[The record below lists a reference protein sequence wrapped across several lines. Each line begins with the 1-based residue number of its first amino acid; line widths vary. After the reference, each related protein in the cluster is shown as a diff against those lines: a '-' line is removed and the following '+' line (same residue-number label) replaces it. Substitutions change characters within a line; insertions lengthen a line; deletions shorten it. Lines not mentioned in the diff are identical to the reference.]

1 MRRDVALAGCCAA
14 TFAIGLTCLLGYL
27 FGVRRMVSLLLAP
40 PFISPIAAGSLCL
53 LACGTATAGFLPRR
67 WLRRAGQAGLGIVLV
82 VHLWVLGE
90 YLTGRELGIDQLI
103 FGGRLDDWAAVP
115 YPGRPSPHS
124 AAAFALLAL
133 ALLTVDVR
141 AHDHLL
147 FRILAPLSVIMALAT
162 VLGALHGVPYLRGN
176 TTVAGMSRPSMLG
189 YALLATALVLVRC
202 HRRPVNLFFSTGI
215 GGRMTRQIVPSAV
228 VVLLAVAVILVL
240 TRRGADSLQGLEVML
255 AIGALL
261 AVMYGALLST
271 ALLLEDIGNRQDA
284 LNERLTRERDLNH
297 AIFGALLDGVVAC
310 EPDGTIVAVNERFCE
325 LTGLSTETVLGQRPP
340 YSWWTPERRF
350 APERLPQDRLAANI
364 RVQEETQVLRPDGT
378 RIAVERSVS
387 AAFTIDQDV
396 SLYVVTYRDLT
407 ERNEARAERRIMAE
421 RLDHFFD
428 MSTDL
433 LCIAGTDGYFKLLN
447 PAWERVLGHPV
458 HELMARPYLDFVHP
472 DDRPSTAQEA
482 KTVEIDERSSHSFE
496 NRYRHA
502 DGSYRWL
509 SWNSTVAPGEHLIYA
524 AARDVTDER
533 AERAA
538 RTQLAAIIES
548 TDDAVI
554 TKTLDGVITSWNA
567 AAERIYGY
575 SAEEAVGRPVSLIYA
590 PDQLHDVEAGM
601 VEIAQ
606 GRPVKDHQRVG
617 RRKDGTPVHLSLTIS
632 PLRDADGTVVGA
644 SSIARDISDRIK
656 EQQALAAARDQAL
669 AADRAKS
676 EFVATVSHEIRTP
689 LNGIIGLNTLMGK
702 TDLRP
707 NQRRYADGIGT
718 SARALLSIINDILD
732 FSKVEA
738 GKTTIKPVDFDLAQ
752 VIADATR
759 VAADIARGK
768 DLEVSG
774 YYAPDLRRGRHGD
787 ADRIRQVLINLLG
800 NAVKFTDAGAV
811 RLAVAETGEGDL
823 CQFSVTDTGIGI
835 EPDRLAALF
844 EPFVQA
850 EQGSNR
856 THGGTGLGLTIS
868 RRLVELMGG
877 ELTVIS
883 EPGRGSTFGFTL
895 DLPPS
900 RPGVGPRRSANV
912 NVIGRRLLLA
922 DHVESSRALLADHA
936 RHWGMIVTEASGE
949 RSPLGVASLS
959 ELLEGV
965 DVVVADPAAW
975 QLAGQDFAALLRTF
989 VRGGRACVIV
999 LSNDPAQSNQ
1009 LAGERGVADVLQRPV
1024 DPSTL
1029 FDCLVEVLEPRGDEE
1044 PADYG
1049 PPGDEVTRPGH
1060 GRILVVED
1068 NPINQ
1073 MVAEH
1078 LLVSLGYVVDIAED
1092 GEEAVRMVGAN
1103 SYSAVLMDCQMP
1115 KVDGYEATRQ
1125 IRGDESPGQHLAIIA
1140 MTAGAMSNEL
1150 QRCLDAGMDECLTKP
1165 IMPDKLAET
1174 LERWAVQPG
1183 VA

>member
-1 MRRDVALAGCCAA
+1 MVALV
-14 TFAIGLTCLLGYL
+14 F
-27 FGVRRMVSLLLAP
+27 VP
-40 PFISPIAAGSLCL
+40 PFITPIAAGSLCL
-53 LACGTATAGFLPRR
+53 LACGTATAGFPVRP
-67 WLRRAGQAGLGIVLV
+67 WLRRAGQAALGIVLV
-82 VHLWVLGE
+82 IHTWVLSE
-90 YLTGRELGIDQLI
+90 YLTGRDLGIDRLI
-103 FGGRLDDWAAVP
+103 FGGDLDWQP
-115 YPGRPSPHS
+115 EPHPGRPSPQT
-124 AAAFALLAL
+124 AAAFTLMAL
-133 ALLTVDVR
+133 ALLTIDVR
-141 AHDHLL
+141 AHEYLL
-147 FRILAPLSVIMALAT
+147 FKILAPLCVIMALAT
-162 VLGALHGVPYLRGN
+162 ILGALYGVPYLRGN
-176 TTVAGMSRPSMLG
+176 PTVVGMSQASMLG
-189 YALLATALVLVRC
+189 YALLAAALVLARC
-202 HRRPVNLFFSTGI
+202 YRRPINLFFSSGI
-215 GGRMTRQIVPSAV
+215 GGRMTRQLVPSAV
-228 VVLLAVAVILVL
+228 VVLLAVALILVL
-240 TRRGADSLQGLEVML
+240 TGRAAHSLLGLEVML

-271 ALLLEDIGNRQDA
+271 ALLLEDIGNRQDS
-284 LNERLTRERDLNH
+284 LNERLTRERDLNQ

-325 LTGLSTETVLGQRPP
+325 LIGASTETVLGQRPP
-340 YSWWTPERRF
+340 YSWWTPGRCIE
-350 APERLPQDRLAANI
+350 PERLPTDRLAANS
-364 RVQEETQVLRPDGT
+364 RVQEETQLLRPDGT
-378 RIAVERSVS
+378 RIPVERSVS
-387 AAFTIDQDV
+387 AAFTMSQDV

-407 ERNEARAERRIMAE
+407 ERNQARAERRIIAE

-447 PAWERVLGHPV
+447 PAWEHVLGHSV
-458 HELMARPYLDFVHP
+458 HDLMACPYLDFVHP
-472 DDRPSTAQEA
+472 DDRTGTVQEA
-482 KTVEIDERSSHSFE
+482 KTVEIDERSSVSFE

-533 AERAA
+533 TERTA

-554 TKTLDGVITSWNA
+554 TKTLDGIITSWNA

-575 SAEEAVGRPVSLIYA
+575 TAAEAVGRPVSLMYE
-590 PDQLHDVEAGM
+590 PDQLEDVQAGM
-601 VEIAQ
+601 AEVAQ

-632 PLRDADGTVVGA
+632 PLRDADGRVVGA
-644 SSIARDISDRIK
+644 SSIARDISDRIR
-656 EQQALAAARDQAL
+656 EQRALAAARDQAL

-689 LNGIIGLNTLMGK
+689 LNGIIGLNTLMRK

-707 NQRRYADGIGT
+707 NQRRYADGVGT
-718 SARALLSIINDILD
+718 SARALLAIINDILD
-732 FSKVEA
+732 FSKIEA
-738 GKTTIKPVDFDLAQ
+738 GKTTLKPIDFDLAE

-759 VAADIARGK
+759 VAADVACGK
-768 DLEVSG
+768 DLEVCG

-800 NAVKFTDAGAV
+800 NAVKFTDAGVV

-823 CQFSVTDTGIGI
+823 CRFSVTDTGIGI
-835 EPDRLAALF
+835 EPDKLAALF

-850 EQGSNR
+850 EQSSNR

-877 ELTVIS
+877 HLTVTS
-883 EPGRGSTFGFTL
+883 EPGRGSTFSFTL

-900 RPGVGPRRSANV
+900 RHGVGPRRSATV

-936 RHWGMIVTEASGE
+936 RHWGMIVTEAGDE
-949 RSPLGVASLS
+949 RSPLGAAGLT
-959 ELLEGV
+959 ELLNNV
-965 DVVVADPAAW
+965 DVVVADPTAW
-975 QLAGQDFAALLRTF
+975 HLAGQDFAALLRTF
-989 VRGGRACVIV
+989 VRLDRACVIV
-999 LSNDPAQSNQ
+999 LSNDPVQSNQ
-1009 LAGERGVADVLQRPV
+1009 LARERGVADVLQRPV

-1029 FDCLVEVLEPRGDEE
+1029 FDCLVEVLEPCDDEE
-1044 PADYG
+1044 PADHE
-1049 PPGDEVTRPGH
+1049 PPDDDVARPDH

-1078 LLVSLGYVVDIAED
+1078 LLVSMGYAVAIAND
-1092 GEEAVRMVGAN
+1092 GEEAVRMVAADT
-1103 SYSAVLMDCQMP
+1103 YVAVLMDCQMP
-1115 KVDGYEATRQ
+1115 KVDGYEATR
-1125 IRGDESPGQHLAIIA
+1125 RLRRNEVPGRHLAIIA
-1140 MTAGAMSNEL
+1140 MTAGAMSSEL

-1165 IMPDKLAET
+1165 ISPEKLAEA
-1174 LERWAVQPG
+1174 LERWAVKPG
-1183 VA
+1183 VAGPG